1 LGKGRAFLGA
11 EVKTRRGLF
20 RHLNVI
26 ISEADNEQNYFVVPI
41 TTYRKINGSPLH
53 GQDKSCILLGGSH
66 PFIKH
71 ESYACYARAR
81 KMSYT
86 EIFNGLN
93 KGLLVRKENVSGDSL
108 KKLQEGA
115 RRSPYLPD
123 ELTHFFRYF

>member
-1 LGKGRAFLGA
+1 LSKGHAFLGP

-41 TTYRKINGSPLH
+41 TTYRKINGEPLH

-81 KMSYT
+81 KMSYS

-93 KGLLVRKENVSGDSL
+93 KGLLMRKDDMSAACV

-115 RRSPYLPD
+115 RASPYLPD
-123 ELTHFFRYF
+123 ELTYFFRYF